1 MPAPAFPLLRTRRFG
16 PIFAVQFLGAF
27 NDNLLKFALLFLA
40 SFGLYA
46 AEPGKTEMLAT
57 VATGLFILPYFL
69 FSALAG
75 QIADASDKATLV
87 RLIKA
92 AEIFIMLFGLLGFWL
107 QSVPILL
114 ATLFL
119 MGLQSTIFGPVKYS
133 ILPQH
138 LAEREIMG
146 GTGLIQAGTFV
157 AILSGQLLGGIIQP
171 LQAGMVAAALAVL
184 GFLASLGVPTAPPTA
199 PGLKIDYNFL
209 RSTGAILRAVRGP
222 MLWAAMMGISWFFAV
237 GALLLSQFAPLV
249 SGVLGSR
256 QEVATLFLL
265 VFSISV
271 AIGSLAVN
279 KLLRGEVSTR
289 YVPLAALG
297 MGVFMIDLWVTTSTY
312 RITVPGATLEQFVQS
327 EGSWRILGDL
337 AGIAISGG
345 MFIVPLYA
353 ILQTRSS
360 PQERSRTI
368 AANNVINAGVT
379 VAVVA
384 ALAAILARGVSITS
398 IVGLLGLATSA
409 VGLIYWFVL
418 RRIASPQPQATGAG
432 GD

>member
-1 MPAPAFPLLRTRRFG
+1 LPLLRTRRFG

-157 AILSGQLLGGIIQP
+157 AILGGQLLGGIIQP
-171 LQAGMVAAALAVL
+171 LEAGLVAAALAVV

-209 RSTGAILRAVRGP
+209 RSTAAILRAVRGP
-222 MLWAAMMGISWFFAV
+222 VLWAAMMGISWFFAV

-249 SGVLGSR
+249 SGVLGAR

-297 MGVFMIDLWVTTSTY
+297 MGVFMIDLWLTTSSY

-327 EGSWRILGDL
+327 AGSWRILGDL
-337 AGIAISGG
+337 AGIAVAGG

-353 ILQTRSS
+353 ILQTQSS
-360 PQERSRTI
+360 PEERSRTI

-384 ALAAILARGVSITS
+384 ALATILAKGVSITA
-398 IVGLLGLATSA
+398 IIGLLGLATSA
-409 VGLIYWFVL
+409 VGLIFWLVL
-418 RRIASPQPQATGAG
+418 RRIASPSPEATGAG
-432 GD
+432 RN